1 MWRVQHGHGWAGV
14 GGEGPVLPA
23 EGQQQGWIP
32 RLRRGKLHVYG
43 STILTAWLSYPVD
56 G

>member
-1 MWRVQHGHGWAGV
+1 MWWVKNGHGWVGV

-23 EGQQQGWIP
+23 EGQQQGRIP

-43 STILTAWLSYPVD
+43 STILTAWLAYTGD